1 MGFNVPFKPF
11 CTSVVQWCIFKWPE
25 NSDILPWIWSY
36 SVLAE
41 SVPDWTEW
49 AHPAHLMH
57 PLTSPVSWSSVL
69 SGLSP
74 CMCRSQ
80 FSFNLPFQPSF
91 PSLWIWS
98 KRSTS
103 FLCKTKVWLPAL
115 KHNEV
120 LLPCDI
126 NKTRHFILCLLPSP
140 FVDLFPPF
148 SQCQSLCT
156 CPFDLCF
163 LYHPTIL

>member
-1 MGFNVPFKPF
+1 MDQQTQYSTVKMLWGAQGRIGQGLGQSGIVDGVPAHSRAWNRMGFNVPFKPF
-11 CTSVVQWCIFKWPE
+11 CISVVQWCIFKWPE
-25 NSDILPWIWSY
+25 NSDILPWIWSC

-69 SGLSP
+69 SGLTL

-103 FLCKTKVWLPAL
+103 FLCKT
-115 KHNEV
+115 
-120 LLPCDI
+120 
-126 NKTRHFILCLLPSP
+126 
-140 FVDLFPPF
+140 
-148 SQCQSLCT
+148 
-156 CPFDLCF
+156 
-163 LYHPTIL
+163 